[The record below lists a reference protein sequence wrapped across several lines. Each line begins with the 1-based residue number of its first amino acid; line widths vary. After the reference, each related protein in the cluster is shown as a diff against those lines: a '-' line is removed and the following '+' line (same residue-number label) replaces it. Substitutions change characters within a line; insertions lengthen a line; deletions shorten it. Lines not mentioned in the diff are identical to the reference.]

1 MRDGAGVM
9 GYRTA
14 GKLEL
19 LRPAKNGMLCLAT
32 DPAEKGF
39 HTSCYHEAMEPFMA
53 RGRAL
58 RAAGTKGTQVD
69 TVRFAEVKAG
79 TLKMPTAPASLYQV
93 FAPVNDFSLATGTVS
108 KPNALFVVYI
118 PFATEQSTGLS
129 STPSDKGPWL
139 MLGGTPKAHIMF
151 SLSM

>member
-1 MRDGAGVM
+1 M
-9 GYRTA
+9 GYRTS

-19 LRPAKNGMLCLAT
+19 LRASKNGMLCLAN
-32 DPAEKGF
+32 DPAEKSF
-39 HTSCYHEAMEPFMA
+39 HTSCYHESMEPFMA

-58 RAAGTKGTQVD
+58 RAAGTKGVQVD

-79 TLKMPTAPASLYQV
+79 KLKMPTAPASLYQV
-93 FAPVNDFSLATGTVS
+93 FAPVNDFTIATGTVS
-108 KPNALFVVYI
+108 KAEALFVVYV

-129 STPSDKGPWL
+129 ATPSDKGPWL

-151 SLSM
+151 STKM